1 MAAPN
6 LSAPNSITGK
16 AVFTTCTST
25 NAVVLLTNGTAS
37 SACLRLTSLA
47 VANIDGS
54 NAADATVE
62 IYNATA
68 SGTAYSLAKTLS
80 VPADSTVVIIGRDNP
95 VNLEEDRRVEV
106 QASAADDLAF
116 ILSYEEIK

>member
-6 LSAPNSITGK
+6 LAAPTNITGK
-16 AVFTTCTST
+16 SVFTTCTST

-54 NAADATVE
+54 NAADATVNV
-62 IYNATA
+62 YNAAT

-80 VPADSTVVIIGRDNP
+80 VPADSTVIIIGRDNP

-106 QASAADDLAF
+106 QASAADDLTF
-116 ILSYEEIK
+116 ILSYEEIT